1 MTDHLPTRLTDDV
14 VSGLPL
20 SVARQELLEEIMSTP
35 VIDTVESPPRPPRR
49 TRGWAI
55 AVAAAAAVALV
66 VAVPLWASRDDDAR
80 NAPDQQFAGPG
91 STGERAVL
99 TAPGWSVDHVSEN
112 AEEGEISLRRGWA
125 AAGRALAPGR
135 PVRQLFHRP

>member
-35 VIDTVESPPRPPRR
+35 VIDTVDPATRPPRR

-66 VAVPLWASRDDDAR
+66 VAVPLWASRDDGAK
-80 NAPDQQFAGPG
+80 NVPEQPFAGPG

-99 TAPGWSVDHVSEN
+99 TAPGWSVDYVSET

-135 PVRQLFHRP
+135 PVRQLCHRP

>member
-14 VSGLPL
+14 VSGLPV

-66 VAVPLWASRDDDAR
+66 VAVPLWASAGRPAGAAVRRTGLHGGARGPHCTRLVGRLRLRERRGGRD
-80 NAPDQQFAGPG
+80 
-91 STGERAVL
+91 L
-99 TAPGWSVDHVSEN
+99 
-112 AEEGEISLRRGWA
+112 LRRGWA